1 MGNPSRL
8 LRLILLAMH
17 MCSRALLLSLVA
29 VNPEIDALV
38 PVEPAISEALIIR
51 YVKNFGPCRSNG
63 PESIRNKF
71 KLVVTLY
78 RCIALHTHILRVS
91 VIVPFYCQK
100 VDK

>member
-17 MCSRALLLSLVA
+17 MCSRALLLPLVA
-29 VNPEIDALV
+29 ANPEIDALV
-38 PVEPAISEALIIR
+38 PVEPAISEALFR

-63 PESIRNKF
+63 PESILNKF

-91 VIVPFYCQK
+91 VTI
-100 VDK
+100 